1 MARSSIARALTVLF
15 LAGALVCPFFPAN
28 AADRPETR
36 LQAAQR
42 LFELPAYRQLATRQI
57 YTALKFLPAEE
68 YRRAADALNNPAVVL
83 ALQGVIARSMAQT
96 FSLPELEHIERFLS
110 ADAARSM
117 VAKADG
123 FESVVIR
130 ELLAAAMTD
139 PELARNLLPKQ

>member
-1 MARSSIARALTVLF
+1 MARMLKLF
-15 LAGALVCPFFPAN
+15 LLVCFTLGISQSAV
-28 AADRPETR
+28 AADTPESR
-36 LQAAQR
+36 LQVAQR

-68 YRRAADALNNPAVVL
+68 YRRAADALGNPGVVL

-96 FSLPELEHIERFLS
+96 FSLGELEHIERFLA
-110 ADAARSM
+110 ADEAKSM
-117 VAKADG
+117 LTKVDS

-139 PELARNLLPKQ
+139 PELARNLLAK

>member
-1 MARSSIARALTVLF
+1 MARLPTIRALTALIF
-15 LAGALVCPFFPAN
+15 TGALLLLVPAAN
-28 AADRPETR
+28 ADDSPEGR

-68 YRRAADALNNPAVVL
+68 YRRAADALNNPAVVQ

-96 FSLPELEHIERFLS
+96 FSLAELAHIERFLA
-110 ADAARSM
+110 ADEARSM
-117 VAKADG
+117 IAKADG

-139 PELARNLLPKQ
+139 PELARSLLPK

>member
-1 MARSSIARALTVLF
+1 MARLPTTRALTALIFTGVLF
-15 LAGALVCPFFPAN
+15 LLVPAAN
-28 AADRPETR
+28 ADDSPEGR

-68 YRRAADALNNPAVVL
+68 YRRAADALNNPAVVQ

-96 FSLPELEHIERFLS
+96 FSLAELAHIERFLA
-110 ADAARSM
+110 ADEARSM
-117 VAKADG
+117 IAKADG

-139 PELARNLLPKQ
+139 PELARSLLPK

>member
-1 MARSSIARALTVLF
+1 MARVLKLFFLTVAALCAIQ
-15 LAGALVCPFFPAN
+15 AGAAN
-28 AADRPETR
+28 DSPEGR

-42 LFELPAYRQLATRQI
+42 LFELPTYRQLATRQI

-68 YRRAADALNNPAVVL
+68 YRRAADALNNPAVVQ

-96 FSLPELEHIERFLS
+96 FNLAELEHIERFLA
-110 ADAARSM
+110 ADEARSM
-117 VAKADG
+117 VAKAEG

-139 PELARNLLPKQ
+139 PELARSLLAK